1 MLENYINCINTA
13 LTRLTSFRPHILI
26 DAEAYRVTAFEGG
39 PLVIRNPTLMNGP
52 LAGNIIYRAS
62 RLLSIEVLH
71 YSVLSLC
78 HIWGQMGEEKDDQI
92 LES

>member
-52 LAGNIIYRAS
+52 LAGNIITEPADSYPS
-62 RLLSIEVLH
+62 RSYTIR
-71 YSVLSLC
+71 C
-78 HIWGQMGEEKDDQI
+78 
-92 LES
+92 